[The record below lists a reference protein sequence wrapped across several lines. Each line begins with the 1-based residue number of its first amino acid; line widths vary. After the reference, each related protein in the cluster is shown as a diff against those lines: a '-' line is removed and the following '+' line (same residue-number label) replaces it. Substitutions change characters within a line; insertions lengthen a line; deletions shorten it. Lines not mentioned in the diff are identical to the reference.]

1 MACTSDNLFTTF
13 CDLIT
18 TPQINLVGCC
28 FQLILSMLLGSIVGF
43 ERRRRGQSAG
53 VRTFSLIA
61 MGSTLA
67 MILSIYV
74 PQRYEGVLDGDP
86 TRIAAQVI
94 SGIGFLGAGAIIQ
107 MKGSV
112 RGLTTAA
119 GIWMVSALGM
129 AVGCGMYLVGII
141 ATALIWFILVLL
153 ERIEHRVSLRSES
166 RIIRISTSVI
176 LKDISAYR
184 EVLRRHNVILSNF
197 FVEYDFEHTETLLNL
212 VVVVRENIDYVS
224 LLGDFEALYPTKAIT
239 LANQINI

>member
-1 MACTSDNLFTTF
+1 MADIFNQFYECITSPEVNLT
-13 CDLIT
+13 
-18 TPQINLVGCC
+18 GCC
-28 FQLILSMLLGSIVGF
+28 FQLVLSMLLGSIVGF

-74 PQRYEGVLDGDP
+74 PQRYEGALDGDP

-107 MKGSV
+107 MKGSI

-129 AVGCGMYLVGII
+129 AVGCGMYLIGIL
-141 ATALIWFILVLL
+141 ATALILFILVLL

-166 RIIRISTSVI
+166 RIIRVRTGVI
-176 LKDISAYR
+176 LRDISDYR
-184 EVLRRHNVILSNF
+184 NVLRKHQVQLSNF
-197 FVEYDFEHTETLLNL
+197 FVEYDFEQNETRLNL
-212 VVVVRENIDYVS
+212 VVVVRENVDYVT
-224 LLGDFEALYPTKAIT
+224 LFNDFESLYPTRSIT

>member
-1 MACTSDNLFTTF
+1 MASDILSSLYEQAMSTR
-13 CDLIT
+13 
-18 TPQINLVGCC
+18 INVAGSC

-129 AVGCGMYLVGII
+129 AVGCGMYLIGIM
-141 ATALIWFILVLL
+141 ATLLILFILVLL
-153 ERIEHRVSLRSES
+153 ERIEHHVSMRSES
-166 RIIRISTSVI
+166 RIIRIRTGVI
-176 LKDISAYR
+176 LHDISAYR
-184 EVLRRHNVILSNF
+184 RVLSQYQVQLSSF
-197 FVEYDFEHTETLLNL
+197 FVEYDFEQQETRLNL
-212 VVVVRENIDYVS
+212 VVVVRENVDYMH
-224 LLGDFEALYPTKAIT
+224 LFNAFEELYPTKTIT

>member
-1 MACTSDNLFTTF
+1 MDTLASLYAD
-13 CDLIT
+13 IHS
-18 TPQINLVGCC
+18 PQINTAGCI
-28 FQLILSMLLGSIVGF
+28 FQLLLSMLLGSIVGF

-74 PQRYEGVLDGDP
+74 PQKYAGVLDGDP

-119 GIWMVSALGM
+119 GLWASACMGLAIGAGFYECM
-129 AVGCGMYLVGII
+129 FLAF
-141 ATALIWFILVLL
+141 ALIFLCICLL
-153 ERIEHRVSLRSES
+153 PHIDAIIVSHAHNMNIYVEFTSLDDVGAIIGKIKEQGARIYEVDIIQDRKES
-166 RIIRISTSVI
+166 
-176 LKDISAYR
+176 
-184 EVLRRHNVILSNF
+184 
-197 FVEYDFEHTETLLNL
+197 
-212 VVVVRENIDYVS
+212 
-224 LLGDFEALYPTKAIT
+224 ALYPCAVFSIRLGQPRTHGRMIMAIYE
-239 LANQINI
+239 LDRVIAIDEV